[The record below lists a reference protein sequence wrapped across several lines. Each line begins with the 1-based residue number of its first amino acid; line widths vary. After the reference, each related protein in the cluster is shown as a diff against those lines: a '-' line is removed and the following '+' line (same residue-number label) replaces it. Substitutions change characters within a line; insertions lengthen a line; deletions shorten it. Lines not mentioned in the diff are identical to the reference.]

1 MSTPTNSIT
10 LAPRADSLTLSNGLS
25 ALQDTLFRAAEENI
39 NSALGE
45 QADQYSAL
53 SKRAM
58 VVTEALRLTTGMDL
72 STIIM
77 RGQLILQIEREGLVG
92 VHPNGYT
99 NLTELAKDNNVSVG
113 ELSDIRALVE
123 HIFPYIENVLQ
134 LNLHEVWGSIG
145 KSSFREMVPAL
156 RSLITGEQ
164 ADHASVRTAV
174 RNMLDTAAATLL
186 QNNEDMT
193 PETLSTPEGDAI
205 VRQAAVENLL
215 HDGSVMT
222 TRDMRRRVRPSR
234 VEAIEMATMQTAD
247 GEWYAVMKLNST
259 EKKDLALR
267 IMNPHTNNMM
277 LDGRGEGTTNVRR
290 LLSSFFGAH

>member
-1 MSTPTNSIT
+1 
-10 LAPRADSLTLSNGLS
+10 
-25 ALQDTLFRAAEENI
+25 
-39 NSALGE
+39 
-45 QADQYSAL
+45 
-53 SKRAM
+53 
-58 VVTEALRLTTGMDL
+58 
-72 STIIM
+72 
-77 RGQLILQIEREGLVG
+77 
-92 VHPNGYT
+92 
-99 NLTELAKDNNVSVG
+99 
-113 ELSDIRALVE
+113 
-123 HIFPYIENVLQ
+123 
-134 LNLHEVWGSIG
+134 
-145 KSSFREMVPAL
+145 
-156 RSLITGEQ
+156 
-164 ADHASVRTAV
+164 
-174 RNMLDTAAATLL
+174 
-186 QNNEDMT
+186 MT